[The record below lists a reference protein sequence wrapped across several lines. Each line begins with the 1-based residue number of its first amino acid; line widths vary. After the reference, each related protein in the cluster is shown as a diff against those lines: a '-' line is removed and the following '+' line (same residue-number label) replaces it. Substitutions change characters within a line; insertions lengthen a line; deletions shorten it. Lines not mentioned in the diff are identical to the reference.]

1 MALEMSIMQL
11 PIKIKLT
18 KKCKRCGLRY
28 PAKEES
34 CTHCTGLSDK
44 EVEVLKEQ
52 YQNERA
58 GNANLGWLFLF
69 ITALIVVAM
78 IVVSI

>member
-1 MALEMSIMQL
+1 VQV

-34 CTHCTGLSDK
+34 CTHCTGLSDT
-44 EVEVLKEQ
+44 EVEDLKAR

-69 ITALIVVAM
+69 VAACAVAAMLIAT
-78 IVVSI
+78 IKW